1 VLFRFT
7 TRQRAGVC
15 AALLALCGALV
26 PAPAAA
32 SPTFPFPWPD
42 YSVVPVLFVPT
53 DWSTGSAEVQA
64 EAAAI
69 TTAMAEIQAFYRNNF
84 DGRTFRLNGLN
95 VVQANGAKEAYD
107 IRWTGG
113 NIYTDGVALGPAFE
127 GRVVQ
132 ELFNRGYPTPPGQNQ
147 SGYSTLIF
155 VKGAGGYAGGRAYSG
170 FDGGHA
176 ILGDWAID
184 SLDGGVAEGAYW
196 WSGRRLQT
204 GASAHE
210 LGHTFGLDHPD
221 SYGGSNASS
230 VMGNWWDFPTV
241 GLNSTDR
248 TRLST
253 NKGPWFPGSGST
265 VPAAP
270 SGPSATALNGT
281 QIRVGWV
288 DNSGNE
294 TSFQIYNGVSTVTV
308 GANSTGY
315 TWGGLA
321 QGTYMCFTVRA
332 VNAAGASAW
341 TPYACT
347 TTPTV
352 PAAPT
357 RQSAAALNASQI
369 RVGWV
374 DNSGNET
381 GFQIYDGVGFFSVGP
396 NATTFTR
403 GGLASRTYM
412 CFAIRSFNAAGY
424 SAWTPYACTTTL

>member
-1 VLFRFT
+1 LSRFT
-7 TRQRAGVC
+7 TRLRTGVC
-15 AALLALCGALV
+15 AVLLALFGALL

-32 SPTFPFPWPD
+32 SPTFPYPWPD
-42 YSVVPVLFVPT
+42 YSVLPVLFVPT

-69 TTAMAEIQAFYRNNF
+69 RSAMAEVQAFYRDSFN
-84 DGRTFRLNGLN
+84 GRTFKLSGLS

-107 IRWTGG
+107 ITWTGG

-132 ELFNRGYPTPPGQNQ
+132 ELFNRGYPTPPAQNQ
-147 SGYSTLIF
+147 SGYSTVIF
-155 VKGAGGYAGGRAYSG
+155 VNGAGGYAGGRTYGG

-196 WSGRRLQT
+196 WSGRRLQLGST
-204 GASAHE
+204 AHE

-221 SYGGSNASS
+221 SYGGSNATS
-230 VMGNWWDFPTV
+230 VMGNWWDFPTI
-241 GLNSTDR
+241 GLNLTDR
-248 TRLST
+248 TRLNA
-253 NKGPWFPGSGST
+253 NKGPWFS
-265 VPAAP
+265 PAP
-270 SGPSATALNGT
+270 PTNPTATALNGT

-288 DNSGNE
+288 DASNNE
-294 TSFQIYNGVSTVTV
+294 TGFQIYNGVTTVSV
-308 GANSTGY
+308 GANVTSY

-321 QGTYMCFTVRA
+321 PGTYMCFAIRS
-332 VNAAGASAW
+332 VNGAGASAW

-347 TTPTV
+347 STPTA

-357 RQSAAALNASQI
+357 NPTATAISTSQI
-369 RVGWV
+369 RVGWA

-381 GFQIYDGVGFFSVGP
+381 GFQIYDGVNYFTVGP
-396 NATTFTR
+396 NVTTFTR
-403 GGLASRTYM
+403 SGLASHTYM
-412 CFAIRSFNAAGY
+412 CFAIRSYNAAGY
-424 SAWTPYACTTTL
+424 SAWTPYACTSTL